1 MDFLGICILGGMTFM
16 GGVIV
21 GLAICLLEEFRGY
34 RLGYKPVLL
43 ILGMFMGIFSAGFI
57 FSAFKIYNL
66 WLLLIG
72 EAFAIGAI
80 VSSLRSFV
88 KTEKEKI
95 KLRKGDEKDG

>member
-1 MDFLGICILGGMTFM
+1 MDFLGICILIFM
-16 GGVIV
+16 GGVIF
-21 GLAICLLEEFRGY
+21 GLTVCFFEKFRGY
-34 RLGYKPVLL
+34 KPEYKLVLL

-57 FSAFKIYNL
+57 FSAFKTYNL

-72 EAFAIGAI
+72 VAFTISAI

-95 KLRKGDEKDG
+95 KSREG